1 MSVRRFKA
9 KCRIRRAVLCIVF
22 DGSPSKPAAECRFYD
37 RKKMERW
44 KALRLARSF
53 FFLGEMMSDILEA
66 ARAFT
71 KSHLR
76 MPKQVRHDCWRLS
89 VFPLRKCLLCRQ
101 PVRDWRGGEAVA
113 IAMEPKGGTP
123 ESPTRASG
131 EPPREE

>member
-53 FFLGEMMSDILEA
+53 FFLGETMSDILEA

-71 KSHLR
+71 KSHLQ

-89 VFPLRKCLLCRQ
+89 AFLLRNAFYADNRLGIVGAAKPLR
-101 PVRDWRGGEAVA
+101 
-113 IAMEPKGGTP
+113 
-123 ESPTRASG
+123 
-131 EPPREE
+131 

>member
-53 FFLGEMMSDILEA
+53 FFLGETMSDILEA

-71 KSHLR
+71 KSHLQ
-76 MPKQVRHDCWRLS
+76 MPNQVRHDC
-89 VFPLRKCLLCRQ
+89 
-101 PVRDWRGGEAVA
+101 
-113 IAMEPKGGTP
+113 
-123 ESPTRASG
+123 
-131 EPPREE
+131 